1 VKRQVTF
8 TKIVMTLAL
17 LSAIPAPAGA
27 EEAQPAEAQPTESK
41 PAAAEASPNP
51 PPTATKGKAKA
62 GVLDFEAELIEG
74 ERKSPDLFLQL
85 QSGTPNLD
93 AILFQRTNFNDFHN
107 IEKHRRPLYR
117 RYVK

>member
-1 VKRQVTF
+1 MARS
-8 TKIVMTLAL
+8 ILAL
-17 LSAIPAPAGA
+17 LILFAGAALADDDAASADKDAENQPAPTADATHAKVG
-27 EEAQPAEAQPTESK
+27 EKNK
-41 PAAAEASPNP
+41 P
-51 PPTATKGKAKA
+51 

-107 IEKHRRPLYR
+107 VEKKRRPLYR

>member
-1 VKRQVTF
+1 MMQRVLATAACAF
-8 TKIVMTLAL
+8 ALTLV
-17 LSAIPAPAGA
+17 IPAWATEDDASAADKEA
-27 EEAQPAEAQPTESK
+27 ETSTSTPTPPRATGEKSK
-41 PAAAEASPNP
+41 P
-51 PPTATKGKAKA
+51 

-107 IEKHRRPLYR
+107 VEKHRRPLYR

>member
-1 VKRQVTF
+1 M
-8 TKIVMTLAL
+8 KIILVVMTLL
-17 LSAIPAPAGA
+17 LSLSVASMAQEEHPDSSAPPS
-27 EEAQPAEAQPTESK
+27 EPEKTTTDSK
-41 PAAAEASPNP
+41 AAATTPGARKKP
-51 PPTATKGKAKA
+51 

-107 IEKHRRPLYR
+107 VEKHRRPLYR